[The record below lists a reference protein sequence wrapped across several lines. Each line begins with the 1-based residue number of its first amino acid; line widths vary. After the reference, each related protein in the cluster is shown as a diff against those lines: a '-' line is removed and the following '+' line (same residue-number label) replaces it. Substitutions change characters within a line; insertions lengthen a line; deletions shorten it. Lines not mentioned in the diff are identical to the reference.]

1 MICVTVAQKKGL
13 FFLKHIGLPQYVEI
27 LIYLLTLTS
36 QYIIVN
42 VYSILIYLYTHFY
55 NLCDINS
62 RLTKT

>member
-1 MICVTVAQKKGL
+1 MICVTVLIIKGL

-42 VYSILIYLYTHFY
+42 VYSILI
-55 NLCDINS
+55 
-62 RLTKT
+62 